1 MIGRFNKFFVLFLN
15 TKEQRQKLNSMK
27 FSNLDLVV
35 NSKLLTNLNFF
46 DKKLKLINRNFKF
59 GLFFTNNITDL
70 ALYLKLIDFVFSIKI
85 DNKIFLYTE
94 KLNVFL
100 YFFFFSK
107 FFFIIFF
114 RFFFVNIFHF
124 KLLNFFIVFNKNN
137 GYMVSSSK
145 TA

>member
-100 YFFFFSK
+100 YFFFF
-107 FFFIIFF
+107 F
-114 RFFFVNIFHF
+114 
-124 KLLNFFIVFNKNN
+124 
-137 GYMVSSSK
+137 
-145 TA
+145 